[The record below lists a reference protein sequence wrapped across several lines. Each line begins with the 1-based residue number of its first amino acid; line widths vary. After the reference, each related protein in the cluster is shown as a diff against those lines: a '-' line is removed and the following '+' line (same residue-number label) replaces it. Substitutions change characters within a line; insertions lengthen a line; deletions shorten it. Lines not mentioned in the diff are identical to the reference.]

1 MSKTAMVVLAT
12 CIMLG
17 IYDLY
22 AVTYYGIDGTISR
35 YIQCSAFEA
44 PVIPFVFGCLAGHF
58 FFYMPHT
65 KMTKELRKNLIENG
79 WQEPEDFS

>member
-1 MSKTAMVVLAT
+1 MNKTAMIVLTT
-12 CIMLG
+12 CIVLG

-44 PVIPFVFGCLAGHF
+44 PIIPFVFGCLAGHF

-65 KMTKELRKNLIENG
+65 KLSTKLKQDLINSG
-79 WQEPEDFS
+79 WREPNEV